1 MANQPW
7 HELPPAVAAVVR
19 PLLPGLVD
27 EVIAAV
33 GTVPAYQRPLEGDF
47 GVGVRAGVEEA
58 LNHLVLEIEAGGPV
72 PRSDVY
78 RRLGRGEMR
87 AGRSLDAL
95 LSAYRAGARVMWRRA
110 AEAGE
115 ASGLEPATLY
125 LLAESIF
132 AYIDVLS
139 AESAEG
145 YALEQ
150 THLAGETELARRR
163 LVRLLVRDPPAEPEL
178 VQAAAREAAWEL
190 PRTLAAVAIIA
201 AADVIDGDGAG
212 EDTGAGA
219 REGAGEGRRSPTVR
233 LPVGAITETVGEVLC
248 AIVPDP
254 EAPGRR
260 AQLARA
266 ARQARVRAGLGTTV
280 AWSDAALSF
289 GRARAALA
297 LAPVGGESLISARD
311 HAGELLLGSD
321 PVLSAEFATAQLAPL
336 AELSAGSRERLTATL
351 AAWLDEQGRLGPA
364 ALRLG
369 IHPQTAR
376 YRLARLRELFG
387 DTLDDPDT
395 RFWLALALRVSRE
408 TR

>member
-33 GTVPAYQRPLEGDF
+33 GAIPAYQRPLEGDF
-47 GVGVRAGVEEA
+47 GVGVRAGVEQA

-190 PRTLAAVAIIA
+190 PRTLAAVAI
-201 AADVIDGDGAG
+201 
-212 EDTGAGA
+212 T
-219 REGAGEGRRSPTVR
+219 AGEGDGPPGEGGRSPVVR
-233 LPVGAITETVGEVLC
+233 LPVGAITENVGEVLC

-260 AQLARA
+260 AQLTRA
-266 ARQARVRAGLGTTV
+266 VRQARARAGLGTTV
-280 AWSDAALSF
+280 AWGDAALSF
-289 GRARAALA
+289 GRARAALT
-297 LAPVGGESLISARD
+297 LAPVGGEPLISARD
-311 HAGELLLGSD
+311 HAGELLLLAD
-321 PVLSAEFATAQLAPL
+321 PVLAAEFATAALAPL

-387 DTLDDPDT
+387 DALDDPDT
-395 RFWLALALRVSRE
+395 RFWLALALRVRRE
-408 TR
+408 AG

>member
-1 MANQPW
+1 
-7 HELPPAVAAVVR
+7 
-19 PLLPGLVD
+19 LLPGLVD

-33 GTVPAYQRPLEGDF
+33 GEVPAYQRPLEGDF
-47 GVGVRAGVEEA
+47 GVGVRAGVEQA

-110 AEAGE
+110 AAAGE

-150 THLAGETELARRR
+150 TQIAGETELARRR

-178 VQAAAREAAWEL
+178 VQAAASEAAWEL
-190 PRTLAAVAIIA
+190 PRTLAAVAISA
-201 AADVIDGDGAG
+201 
-212 EDTGAGA
+212 GAGA
-219 REGAGEGRRSPTVR
+219 ATEGDLDRQSEGRRAPTVR

-260 AQLARA
+260 AQLTRA
-266 ARQARVRAGLGTTV
+266 VRQARVRAGLGTTV

-297 LAPVGGESLISARD
+297 LAPVGGEPLISARD
-311 HAGELLLGSD
+311 HAGELLLRAD
-321 PVLSAEFATAQLAPL
+321 PVLAAEFATAELAPL
-336 AELSAGSRERLTATL
+336 AAMSAGSRERLTATL
-351 AAWLDEQGRLGPA
+351 DAWLDEQGRLGPA

-369 IHPQTAR
+369 VHPQTAR

-387 DTLDDPDT
+387 EGIDDPDT

>member
-1 MANQPW
+1 MPNQPW
-7 HELPPAVAAVVR
+7 HELPPTVAAVVR

-27 EVIAAV
+27 EIIQAV
-33 GTVPAYQRPLEGDF
+33 GTVPAYQRPLEGEF
-47 GVGVRAGVEEA
+47 GVGVRAGVEQA
-58 LNHLVLEIEAGGPV
+58 LNHLVLEIEAGGSV

-95 LSAYRAGARVMWRRA
+95 LSAYRVGARVMWRRA

-115 ASGLEPATLY
+115 KSGLEPATLY

-150 THLAGETELARRR
+150 TQIAGETELARRR
-163 LVRLLVRDPPAEPEL
+163 LVRLLVRDPAAEPEL

-190 PRTLAAVAIIA
+190 PRTLAAVAIA
-201 AADVIDGDGAG
+201 AKGGDEGQ
-212 EDTGAGA
+212 DRA
-219 REGAGEGRRSPTVR
+219 RRPQAVK
-233 LPVGAITETVGEVLC
+233 LPVGAISENVGELVC

-254 EAPGRR
+254 DAPGRR
-260 AQLARA
+260 RQLERA
-266 ARQARVRAGLGTTV
+266 VRQARVRAGLGTSV
-280 AWSDAALSF
+280 AWGDAALSF
-289 GRARAALA
+289 MRARAALA
-297 LAPVGGESLISARD
+297 LAPVTSEPLIGAGD
-311 HAGELLLGSD
+311 HAGELLLRAD
-321 PVLSAEFATAQLAPL
+321 PVLAAEFAAATLAPL
-336 AELSAGSRERLTATL
+336 DELSPASRERLTATL
-351 AAWLDEQGRLGPA
+351 AAWLDEQGRLGPS

-376 YRLARLRELFG
+376 YRVARLRELFG
-387 DTLDDPDT
+387 DVLDDPDG
-395 RFWLALALRVSRE
+395 RFWLALALRA
-408 TR
+408 TK